1 MIVLSE
7 PIRHAW
13 ADCKLAIISGLSN
26 PNCCRL
32 AERQYSLLKQL
43 NSTTSST
50 LFLNFPYIDRQFEA
64 CDPAC
69 EPQSMPDLLSA
80 SMANSWQCVKLQFS
94 GYRNLVR
101 KHWQSITSSC
111 RSLNLISLSS
121 GLEIIR
127 RCMVATAEGCRLNIL
142 ALGSVSLGLIDLNA
156 NVKSSRW
163 SAVESLQ
170 CITGS
175 RDWISRCLNRSR
187 LATRV
192 APNVGHMD
200 YLESPYTRSI
210 IEEWVCNSI
219 SAS

>member
-32 AERQYSLLKQL
+32 AQQQYALLKEL
-43 NSTTSST
+43 GCTTTSK
-50 LFLNFPYIDRQFEA
+50 LFLNFPYIDKQFEA

-69 EPQSMPDLLSA
+69 EPQAMPDLLSA
-80 SMANSWQCVKLQFS
+80 SMANSWQFVKLQFS
-94 GYRNLVR
+94 GYRKVVR
-101 KHWQSITSSC
+101 QHWQSITSSC
-111 RSLNLISLSS
+111 RCLNLISLSS

-127 RCMVATAEGCRLNIL
+127 RCMVATAEGCSLNIL
-142 ALGSVSLGLIDLNA
+142 ALGSVSLGPITLI
-156 NVKSSRW
+156 SSEKATHW
-163 SAVESLQ
+163 SAIKSLQ

-175 RDWISRCLNRSR
+175 RDWISRGLNRSG
-187 LATRV
+187 LATRL

-200 YLESPYTRSI
+200 YLESSYTRSI
-210 IEEWVCNSI
+210 IEEWVCSSI
-219 SAS
+219 SAL